1 MSDDDRVRWDER
13 YRDRGSPGADAVGPA
28 AVFLPYLDVFP
39 MVGNAL
45 DVACGQG
52 NGAVWLARR
61 GLSVWGVDVSEVA
74 VEQARN
80 LAFRHGV
87 ADRCRFDVV
96 DLDRGLPGGP
106 PADVVYCAR
115 FRDRGL
121 DRLMV
126 DRLAAGGLLAITVLS
141 EVGSTA
147 GPFRAAPGELRVA
160 FDCLDLVAEG
170 EGRGEAWLLA
180 HRVLP
185 DAPG

>member
-1 MSDDDRVRWDER
+1 MSDDDRSRWDER
-13 YRDRGSPGADAVGPA
+13 YLDRGLPAIDAVGPA

-39 MVGNAL
+39 TAGNAL

-52 NGAVWLARR
+52 TGAVWLANR

-74 VEQARN
+74 VEQARD

-96 DLDRGLPGGP
+96 DLDHGLPGGL

-115 FRDRGL
+115 FRDRAL

-126 DRLAAGGLLAITVLS
+126 DRLAAGGLLAITVRS
-141 EVGSTA
+141 EVGSTS

-160 FDCLDLVAEG
+160 FDRLDLIAEG

-180 HRVLP
+180 RRPLP